1 MAAPGRRIA
10 GVPSRIFD
18 AGEVIFR
25 QGDTGPREAYLVHQG
40 RVEVRRRILDQD
52 RVLRLLGK
60 GELLGEVALFGDVPH
75 SATAVALERA
85 VLLVVAAERLESLIR
100 ASPDLALAIIRQLA
114 QMASTERSRPRPRGG
129 RR

>member
-1 MAAPGRRIA
+1 MAAPGQDIA

-25 QGDTGPREAYLVHQG
+25 QGDAGPREAYLVHQG
-40 RVEVRRRILDQD
+40 RVEVRRRVLNQD
-52 RVLRLLGK
+52 RMLRVLAK
-60 GELLGEVALFGDVPH
+60 GELVGEVALFGDAPH
-75 SATAVALERA
+75 SATAVALERST
-85 VLLVVAAERLESLIR
+85 LLVVAAERLESLIA

-114 QMASTERSRPRPRGG
+114 RMASAEHSRPRPRGG